1 VLLLSVLAVPVMA
14 QEAAPPESVVPLSVM
29 PPSVMLPAGTLVA
42 LRVETEM
49 SSKTA
54 KRGDRFP
61 LSLAADI
68 LLDGRVVVPAGA
80 RGEGE
85 VVHSAGTGFG
95 GRAGELLLAARYL
108 EIGAARLKL
117 QSFKI
122 AKTGA
127 NNTAEAVV
135 LSNVVLPVGLLITG
149 SSAVV
154 PAGQVATAKTAEA
167 FALPPAGQV
176 AVQPEETPE

>member
-1 VLLLSVLAVPVMA
+1 MLLSAVPAVPVAA
-14 QEAAPPESVVPLSVM
+14 QAAAEAGTAVAQI
-29 PPSVMLPAGTLVA
+29 LPAGTLLA
-42 LRVETEM
+42 IRVEADL
-49 SSKTA
+49 SSKSA

-61 LSLAADI
+61 LSLAADVVQG
-68 LLDGRVVVPAGA
+68 GRVVIAAGA

-108 EIGAARLKL
+108 EVGPARLRL
-117 QSFKI
+117 NSFKI

-127 NNTAEAVV
+127 NNTAEAIV
-135 LSNVVLPVGLLITG
+135 LSNVALPVGIFITG

-154 PAGQVATAKTAEA
+154 AAGQVATAKTAEDFIWPLKA
-167 FALPPAGQV
+167 AATP
-176 AVQPEETPE
+176 VQPEEKPE